1 MRARRKLEYWD
12 VPQFPRIRAQRCLQV
27 LGRLSALVP
36 PRVLAATWRTQW
48 NGWVT
53 FRRFQGR
60 GGHADRCAFCGP
72 GAQDAIQHYASC
84 PHVWRFAQS
93 RLGIQRPAS
102 RGECLACFLLL
113 DMGPNSIDADPSLL
127 ARKALRT
134 AAVYKVH
141 CMVRHGAI
149 PAGAA
154 AQEALQQAVRELVRG
169 HAAAN
174 RALGQWC

>member
-1 MRARRKLEYWD
+1 M
-12 VPQFPRIRAQRCLQV
+12 
-27 LGRLSALVP
+27 
-36 PRVLAATWRTQW
+36 
-48 NGWVT
+48 
-53 FRRFQGR
+53 
-60 GGHADRCAFCGP
+60 
-72 GAQDAIQHYASC
+72 
-84 PHVWRFAQS
+84 
-93 RLGIQRPAS
+93 
-102 RGECLACFLLL
+102 ACFLLL
-113 DMGPNSIDADPSLL
+113 DMGPNSIDADPLLL